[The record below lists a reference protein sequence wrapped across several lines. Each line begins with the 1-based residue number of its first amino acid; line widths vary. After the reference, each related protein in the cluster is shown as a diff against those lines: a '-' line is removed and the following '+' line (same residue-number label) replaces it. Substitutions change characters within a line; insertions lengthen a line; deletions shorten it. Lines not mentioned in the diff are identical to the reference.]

1 MMVLAGSELG
11 AIAEPWWASALH
23 IARQQACSPQ
33 PDTPEKWLIKGAAGQ
48 MPGLL
53 ARNFTRCEGESS
65 LVKHKP
71 LFVMFLMKEGREG
84 A

>member
-1 MMVLAGSELG
+1 MVLAGSELG

-53 ARNFTRCEGESS
+53 ARNVTRCEGENLLSS
-65 LVKHKP
+65 TQT
-71 LFVMFLMKEGREG
+71 FVCKIF
-84 A
+84 